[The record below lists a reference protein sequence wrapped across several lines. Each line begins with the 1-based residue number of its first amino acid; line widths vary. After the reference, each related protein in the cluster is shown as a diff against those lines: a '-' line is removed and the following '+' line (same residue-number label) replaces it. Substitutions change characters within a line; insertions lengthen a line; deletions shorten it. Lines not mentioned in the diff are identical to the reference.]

1 MIVYADAS
9 ALVKRYVTEAGSAE
23 VIALTTGAEGVAT
36 ALVTRAEVAAA
47 FARAVRVGLLDDV
60 GGRRA
65 QRRFSREWPDLMRVP
80 VTETLVARAEALT
93 WTHGLRGYDAVQLAS
108 AMTWQ
113 DALGQEIV
121 LATFDRQLWDSARD
135 AGLRAWPDQLPR

>member
-1 MIVYADAS
+1 MIVYVDAS

-23 VIALTTGAEGVAT
+23 VNDLTSGATAVAT

-47 FARAVRVGLLDDV
+47 FARAVRVGVLDDV
-60 GGRRA
+60 AGRRA

-80 VTETLVARAEALT
+80 VTEALVARAEAVA
-93 WTHGLRGYDAVQLAS
+93 WAHGLRGYDAVQLAS
-108 AMTWQ
+108 ALTWQ

-121 LATFDRQLWDSARD
+121 LATFDRQLWEAAPE
-135 AGLRAWPDQLPR
+135 AGLRVWPAKSPN